1 MIGGTVT
8 WLQPGQSV
16 LLLTDKARDFSLL
29 QNIRFVFIGQRND
42 LLLNVP

>member
-1 MIGGTVT
+1 MIGGTVI

-16 LLLTDKARDFSLL
+16 FLLTDGTRDFSLL
-29 QNIRFVFIGQRND
+29 QNVRVMFVGQRND